1 MTKVTIDDI
10 VFDDP
15 DQDIPRNPGP
25 LDIEWWY
32 EHRVQEYKISG
43 YKDMTQ
49 RTSNEVLLHCRITI
63 RTTDTGGGPGKP
75 AKGAEGYQKFR
86 DLQKLIKSAGPYKVQ
101 APLWGPYEMYL
112 KGTPKFRQVAGE
124 DDWVGTW
131 SLEFVE
137 KYDG

>member
-15 DQDIPRNPGP
+15 AKGLPRNPGP
-25 LDIEWWY
+25 TDIEWWY
-32 EHRVQEYKISG
+32 EHRIQEYKISG

-49 RTSNEVLLHCRITI
+49 ATSNEVLLHCRIVI
-63 RTTDTGGGPGKP
+63 RTTETGGLERSTQ
-75 AKGAEGYQKFR
+75 ASDGYRKFR

-101 APLWGPYEMYL
+101 TPLWEPKEMYL
-112 KGTPKFRQVAGE
+112 KGSPKFRQVSGE

-131 SLEFVE
+131 TLEFVE

>member
-15 DQDIPRNPGP
+15 AKGLPRNPGP
-25 LDIEWWY
+25 TDIEWWY
-32 EHRVQEYKISG
+32 EHRIQEYKISG

-49 RTSNEVLLHCRITI
+49 ATSNEVLLHCRFVI
-63 RTTDTGGGPGKP
+63 RTTETGGQERSTQ
-75 AKGAEGYQKFR
+75 ASDGYLKFR
-86 DLQKLIKSAGPYKVQ
+86 ALQKLIKSAGPYKVQ
-101 APLWGPYEMYL
+101 TPLWEPKEMYL
-112 KGTPKFRQVAGE
+112 KGSPKFRQVSGE

-131 SLEFVE
+131 TLEFVE

>member
-49 RTSNEVLLHCRITI
+49 RTLERGLATLSDHH
-63 RTTDTGGGPGKP
+63 P
-75 AKGAEGYQKFR
+75 
-86 DLQKLIKSAGPYKVQ
+86 
-101 APLWGPYEMYL
+101 
-112 KGTPKFRQVAGE
+112 
-124 DDWVGTW
+124 DD
-131 SLEFVE
+131 
-137 KYDG
+137 

>member
-63 RTTDTGGGPGKP
+63 RTTETGGVKRSTK
-75 AKGAEGYQKFR
+75 ASDGYLKFR
-86 DLQKLIKSAGPYKVQ
+86 ALQRLIKSAGPYKVQ
-101 APLWGPYEMYL
+101 TSLWKCDEMYL
-112 KGTPKFRQVAGE
+112 KGSPKFRQVAGE